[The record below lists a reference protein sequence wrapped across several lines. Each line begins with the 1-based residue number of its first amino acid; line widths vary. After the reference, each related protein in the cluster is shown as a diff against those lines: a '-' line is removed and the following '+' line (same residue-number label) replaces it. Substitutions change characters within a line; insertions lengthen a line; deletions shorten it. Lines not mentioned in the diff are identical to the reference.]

1 MSDGPI
7 TDEAAGTAETPKD
20 FGTDDAGV
28 VARYLNQI
36 NIYDRAVRE
45 WHDTVT
51 KIFNR
56 YRNKGVNSDARDEN
70 AYAGKRYSLLWS
82 SIQTEQPALFTNI
95 PVPMV
100 ERRWKDNED
109 ITAEITAEILERALI
124 YTLDQ
129 AEFKPAI
136 ESSVFDFLMAGRGQ
150 IWLRKEV
157 KYGDV
162 IPDPDADANDQGD
175 QTNGDDQAPAQVR
188 DVAEETLCIDGVAWC
203 DFGHNLGRNW
213 KEVYLVWRRL
223 YMDRQQLIAR
233 FGAEIGNKVE
243 LDYTPAASQNPN
255 RNEDQPPSLYKLATV
270 YELCDKTTKEFIWI
284 ALGYKDAPLDRKQN
298 PLGLK
303 DFFPCPRP
311 IYSSTDTTSL
321 IPLPDYVMWKDQA
334 EEVDTITARL
344 HRLIRACQVRGAYDA
359 KFPEIARIFD
369 DGLEMDMIPVD
380 SWSEFAQGGGL
391 DGSLDFVPLT
401 DLINTI
407 GSLYDAREKA
417 KDDAAEISGVA
428 DIMRGQNTGPEL
440 SATEAR
446 ISGQYGT
453 LRLQDRQGE
462 IQRFCRDI
470 VRMMG
475 ELIAE
480 GFLPETL
487 QAMTGYQL
495 PTAQEKMQAQ
505 AVIAQDQAFQQ
516 FQQQQQAAQAQQP
529 PAGPPQGGP
538 PQGQPQAQAA

>member
-1 MSDGPI
+1 M
-7 TDEAAGTAETPKD
+7 TDEAGTAETPKD
-20 FGTDDAGV
+20 FGTDASAIV
-28 VARYLNQI
+28 TRYMNQI

-109 ITAEITAEILERALI
+109 ITAQITAEIIERALI

-129 AEFKPAI
+129 AEFKPAV

-150 IWLRKEV
+150 VWLRKEV

-162 IPDPDADANDQGD
+162 IPDPDGEANDQGD
-175 QTNGDDQAPAQVR
+175 MTNGDNQPAAPGEQVR
-188 DVAEETLCIDGVAWC
+188 EIADEYLCIDAVAWC

-213 KEVYLVWRRL
+213 KEVNLVWRRL

-233 FGAEIGNKVE
+233 FGAQIGNAVE
-243 LDYTPAASQNPN
+243 LDYTPAASHNPN
-255 RNEDQPPSLYKLATV
+255 KNDDQPPSLYKLATV
-270 YELCDKTTKEFIWI
+270 YELWDKTTKKATWI
-284 ALGYKDAPLDRKQN
+284 ALGYKDAPLDQQDD
-298 PLGLK
+298 PLRLK

-391 DGSLDFVPLT
+391 DGSLDFVPLA

-453 LRLQDRQGE
+453 LRLQDRQAE
-462 IQRFCRDI
+462 IQRFCRDV

-475 ELIAE
+475 ELISE
-480 GFLPETL
+480 SFLPETL

-495 PTAQEKMQAQ
+495 PTAADKMQAQ
-505 AVIAQDQAFQQ
+505 MLVQQDQAYKAYQAQQ
-516 FQQQQQAAQAQQP
+516 QQMQQQQAAQQ
-529 PAGPPQGGP
+529 PPQGGP
-538 PQGQPQAQAA
+538 PQGAPGMAAAA